1 MLSLEIAL
9 EKTENFVILIKG
21 SPELLRV
28 VEAKVY
34 GMDSHEYYKIP
45 MFRSHSDIHILEST
59 AGHNSFEQ
67 KIMTIKE

>member
-1 MLSLEIAL
+1 M
-9 EKTENFVILIKG
+9 FKG

-45 MFRSHSDIHILEST
+45 MFASQQDVHILEST
-59 AGHNSFEQ
+59 PEHNSFEQ
-67 KIMTIKE
+67 KLVTLKEWPATWYIHLVILKFV